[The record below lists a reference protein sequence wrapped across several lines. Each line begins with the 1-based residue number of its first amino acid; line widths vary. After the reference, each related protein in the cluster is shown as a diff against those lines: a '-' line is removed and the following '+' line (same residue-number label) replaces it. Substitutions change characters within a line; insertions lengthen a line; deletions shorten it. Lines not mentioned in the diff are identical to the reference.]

1 MSQIPRLPSP
11 LPAISAGL
19 GAGCLVFFIGIS
31 VSLLSLALC
40 ENRRSPEPLS
50 ASQSARGVPQWTPD
64 GNHIVFE
71 GNLWKKSS
79 GIYIVRSDGSELKR
93 ISATSGDSEAE
104 SWPDISPD
112 GSKLVVT
119 TSRHKT
125 KGRRNF
131 EIETSNLN
139 GSDRRRLTENGARD
153 RRPAWSPD
161 GGRIGFSSHDD
172 DGYHNIIVMSA
183 DGSDK
188 TTVFDAR
195 SFDPSTFDLEE
206 GAVVSGTLNVEAGPE
221 WSPDGEMLAFI
232 SGVDL
237 KPRRDV
243 KTVDTGR
250 LNALYTVRADGG
262 ELTPLVVAGS
272 AHDAIPPTLTWSPD
286 GSELA
291 FLYYDRA
298 TEGWPLYTVGLDG
311 SGLRNVLGNIM
322 FPGEVG
328 PTLIYN
334 LSWSPK
340 GDEIRFNFENSFRV
354 GNNLVV
360 AKADGSGY
368 SMVGRGAYP
377 AWSPDGSRIALRNP
391 GGSSVY
397 LATIAADGSDEQV
410 LVLRYTDGSL
420 RAARPGPKKCFLWAC
435 W

>member
-11 LPAISAGL
+11 MPVLFAGL
-19 GAGCLVFFIGIS
+19 GAGCMTFIVGMLV
-31 VSLLSLALC
+31 VLLPLFLC
-40 ENRRSPEPLS
+40 ENQRSLEALS
-50 ASQSARGVPQWTPD
+50 ASQTPRGVPQWTPD
-64 GNHIVFE
+64 GSHIVFD
-71 GNLWKKSS
+71 GNRGKKSS

-93 ISATSGDSEAE
+93 ISAGRGYGQAGY
-104 SWPDISPD
+104 WPDISPD
-112 GSKLVVT
+112 GSRVVHT
-119 TSRHKT
+119 TFRHKT

-131 EIETSNLN
+131 EIETVKLD
-139 GSDRRRLTENGARD
+139 GSDRRRLTENRVWD

-161 GGRIGFSSHDD
+161 GGQVAFSRDDD
-172 DGYHNIIVMSA
+172 DGYDNIMVMSA

-188 TTVFDAR
+188 TAVFDAR
-195 SFDPSTFDLEE
+195 SFDPRTFDLEE
-206 GAVVSGTLNVEAGPE
+206 GAVVSGTLDVEAGPE

-232 SGVDL
+232 TGVDL
-237 KPRRDV
+237 KPHRGV

-272 AHDAIPPTLTWSPD
+272 AHDAIPPTLSWSPD

-291 FLYYDRA
+291 FLYYNQG
-298 TEGWPLYTVGLDG
+298 TEGWPLYTVGPDG

-328 PTLIYN
+328 TTSIYN
-334 LSWSPK
+334 LAWSPK
-340 GDEIRFNFENSFRV
+340 GDEIRFNFENSYRV
-354 GNNLVV
+354 ENNLVV

-368 SMVGRGAYP
+368 REVGLDPYAS
-377 AWSPDGSRIALRNP
+377 WSPDDSRIALRNP

-397 LATIAADGSDEQV
+397 LTTIAADGSDEQV
-410 LVLRYTDGSL
+410 LVLEYTEGSL
-420 RAARPGPKKCFLWAC
+420 RAANPEPKNCFLWIC